1 MPEAAGA
8 VALEIGVLKHVAVA
22 VVHRV
27 QDDQVHRHFV
37 SAVSV
42 LGDEGVRAR
51 VAHLKS
57 CHDVE
62 GR

>member
-8 VALEIGVLKHVAVA
+8 VALEIGVLEHVAVA

-27 QDDQVHRHFV
+27 QDNQVHGHLV
-37 SAVSV
+37 GAVSI

-57 CHDVE
+57 CID
-62 GR
+62 